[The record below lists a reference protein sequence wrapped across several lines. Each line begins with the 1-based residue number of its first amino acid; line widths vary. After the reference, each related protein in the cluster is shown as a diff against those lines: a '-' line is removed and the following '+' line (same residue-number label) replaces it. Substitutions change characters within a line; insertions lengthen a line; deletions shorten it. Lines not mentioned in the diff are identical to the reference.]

1 MRYIRDH
8 WQGKHALIYA
18 LLVNLILLRAIILF
32 ADRYTLPP
40 FIPERFDALVA
51 TITFIILF
59 HGIVFVW
66 QVVGVLRAT
75 KHLSSILANIWT
87 CAAYIA
93 IALCLTFTFMSIA
106 ASFRALTPERFIP
119 VNPRALE
126 DARAAQYSL
135 NLNADQT
142 RVLLTGTFTHGMTQ
156 KLTALLDQHT
166 GVTGIILS
174 SEGGHIYEGRGVAY
188 LIRNRKLDTYVFDT
202 CKSAC
207 TTAFIGGTK
216 RYLGANAQLGFHQY
230 KLELDKPTPLYDLK
244 GEQEKE
250 VRFYRE
256 QGISEEFLRQV
267 FLTPSS
273 GIWFP
278 KMEELLEAGVVDEV
292 LVEGQD

>member
-8 WQGKHALIYA
+8 WQGKHALFYA

-40 FIPERFDALVA
+40 FIPERVEGLVA
-51 TITFIILF
+51 TITFAFLF

-75 KHLSSILANIWT
+75 RHLSSILANIWT
-87 CAAYIA
+87 CVAYVA

-119 VNPRALE
+119 VNPTALE

-135 NLNADQT
+135 SLNADET

-156 KLTALLDQHT
+156 KLSALLDQHPE
-166 GVTGIILS
+166 VTGIVLS

-188 LIRNRKLDTYVFDT
+188 LIRNRNLDTYVLDI

-207 TTAFIGGTK
+207 TTAFIGGAK
-216 RYLGANAQLGFHQY
+216 RYLGAKAQLGFHQY
-230 KLELDKPTPLYDLK
+230 KLELDKPTPLYDLQ

-256 QGISEEFLRQV
+256 QGISEAFLRQV
-267 FLTPSS
+267 FLTPAS

-278 KMEELLEAGVVDEV
+278 SEEELLEAGVVDEV
-292 LVEGQD
+292 IE

>member
-8 WQGKHALIYA
+8 WQGKHALFHA

-40 FIPERFDALVA
+40 FIPERVEALVA
-51 TITFIILF
+51 TITYTFLF
-59 HGIVFVW
+59 HGVVFVW

-87 CAAYIA
+87 CIAYVA

-106 ASFRALTPERFIP
+106 ASFRAMTPERFIP
-119 VNPRALE
+119 VNPTALE

-135 NLNADQT
+135 SLNADET

-156 KLTALLDQHT
+156 KLTALLDQHPN
-166 GVTGIILS
+166 VTGIILS

-188 LIRNRKLDTYVFDT
+188 LIRNRNLDTYVIDF

-207 TTAFIGGTK
+207 TTAFIGGAK
-216 RYLGANAQLGFHQY
+216 RYLGPKAQLGFHQY

-267 FLTPSS
+267 FLTPAS

-278 KMEELLEAGVVDEV
+278 GKEELLEAGVVDEV
-292 LVEGQD
+292 ME